1 MPLSPNFSTS
11 ESLSTLENVTF
22 LDTSTGSDVGLTSRR
37 IAIRLANGNWLT
49 TAGESSTIAY
59 EVWPIGDLSITLA
72 LLSGS
77 TTARVTVD
85 WLTGSVVTYTKPS
98 LEEWDL
104 YDYVF
109 AYQQASNQTAKP
121 GIIQDQNYYSNFFL
135 FITNIWNSENA
146 VTVGDDLYSSQ
157 GALDVNQNMINNQ
170 SLYFGG

>member
-37 IAIRLANGNWLT
+37 ISVLLANGNYLT
-49 TAGESSTIAY
+49 AAGESTTIAY
-59 EVWPIGDLSITLA
+59 ITWPIADLSLVVD
-72 LLSGS
+72 LLTSS

-85 WLTGSVVTYTKPS
+85 WLTGSTVTYTKT
-98 LEEWDL
+98 LLQEWDL

-109 AYQQASNQTAKP
+109 AFQQGSNMTANP
-121 GIIQDQNYYSNFFL
+121 GIIQDQNYYSNFFA

-146 VTVGDDLYSSQ
+146 VEVGDDLYSSQ
-157 GALDVNQNMINNQ
+157 GALDVNQNMINNS
-170 SLYFGG
+170 SLYF